1 MLQRVDDCKGRW
13 VCSADPETGL
23 VELKYKQVAAS
34 CIIPIGEEYKIKIQ
48 RDDTV
53 TVLRRVSSDEIR
65 SESYIM
71 TA

>member
-1 MLQRVDDCKGRW
+1 MLQRIDDCKGRW

-34 CIIPIGEEYKIKIQ
+34 CIIPIGEEYKIQ
-48 RDDTV
+48 RGDTV
-53 TVLRRVSSDEIR
+53 TVLRRVSPDEIR
-65 SESYIM
+65 SESYIR

>member
-1 MLQRVDDCKGRW
+1 MLQRIDDCKGRW

-23 VELKYKQVAAS
+23 VEFKYKKVIAS
-34 CIIPIGEEYKIKIQ
+34 CIIPIGEEYKIQ

-53 TVLRRVSSDEIR
+53 TVLRRISPEEIR
-65 SESYIM
+65 SESYIR

>member
-34 CIIPIGEEYKIKIQ
+34 CIIPIGEEYKIQ

-53 TVLRRVSSDEIR
+53 TVLTRISPDEIR

>member
-23 VELKYKQVAAS
+23 VELKYKKFAAS
-34 CIIPIGEEYKIKIQ
+34 CIIPIGEEYKIR
-48 RDDTV
+48 RDDTL
-53 TVLRRVSSDEIR
+53 TVLRRVSPDEIR

>member
-1 MLQRVDDCKGRW
+1 MLKRFDDCKGRW

-23 VELKYKQVAAS
+23 VELKYKQVATS
-34 CIIPIGEEYKIKIQ
+34 CIIPIGEEYKIQ

-53 TVLRRVSSDEIR
+53 TVLKRVGFDEIQ

>member
-1 MLQRVDDCKGRW
+1 M
-13 VCSADPETGL
+13 
-23 VELKYKQVAAS
+23 ELKYKQVATS
-34 CIIPIGEEYKIKIQ
+34 CIIAIGEEYKIQ

-53 TVLRRVSSDEIR
+53 TVLKRVSFDEIQ

>member
-1 MLQRVDDCKGRW
+1 MLQRFDDCKGRW
-13 VCSADPETGL
+13 VCSAKQETGL
-23 VELKYKQVAAS
+23 VELKYKQVATS
-34 CIIPIGEEYKIKIQ
+34 CIIPIGEEYKIQ

-53 TVLRRVSSDEIR
+53 TVLKRVSFDEIQ